1 MKLDALNALDKQAR
15 LVIHA
20 RLKPLA
26 GTRFQP
32 TGFPDLG
39 AAQYKGPNGN
49 DMLLVE
55 SAQSMANRLEA
66 VCWDEAQQK
75 PVDLL
80 DGMPYVESTLPDGT
94 KTNSL
99 LEAHR
104 LNSPYIVNSKK
115 FSSIKKSIGFKK
127 DQPFDRRRLAKA
139 LFHFDPCSLIHGI
152 FLEKIGGVVRLP
164 RALSAFIEATKVQL
178 AQSGGAKFDRV
189 QPGTGES
196 TPYGKADKGYGN
208 VIYHREEFCGQITA
222 YFILDLALIRGF
234 GLGKDAEALLTALSL
249 FKILRFLRV
258 GLRLRTA
265 CDLEVDGNLEVKR
278 PSEFALPSLKEIENA
293 LPTLIQAAADKFA
306 SPPKT
311 VVTYLPSKKSAKA
324 SAGKNLTEQS
334 DLGMSS

>member
-1 MKLDALNALDKQAR
+1 MKLDALDNQAR

-39 AAQYKGPNGN
+39 AAQYKGPDGD

-75 PVDLL
+75 PVDYL
-80 DGMPYVESTLPDGT
+80 DGIPYVEATLRDGT

-104 LNSPYIVNSKK
+104 LNSPYIFNSKE
-115 FSSIKKSIGFKK
+115 FSSIKESIGFKK

-139 LFHFDPCSLIHGI
+139 LFRFDPCSLIHGI

-164 RALSAFIEATKVQL
+164 RALSAFVEATKVQP
-178 AQSGGAKFDRV
+178 APSGGAKFDRI
-189 QPGTGES
+189 QPATGEN
-196 TPYGKADKGYGN
+196 TPYGKAKDGYGN

-234 GLGKDAEALLTALSL
+234 GLGKDAETLLQALSL
-249 FKILRFLRV
+249 FKIQRFLQE

-265 CDLEVDGNLEVKR
+265 CDLEVDGQPEVKR
-278 PSEFALPSLKEIENA
+278 PNEFALPSLEEIEES
-293 LPTLIQAAADKFA
+293 LPTLIQAAGDGFA
-306 SPPKT
+306 SPHKT
-311 VVTYLPSKKSAKA
+311 DVTYSKKPAKA
-324 SAGKNLTEQS
+324 PAEENQTE
-334 DLGMSS
+334 

>member
-1 MKLDALNALDKQAR
+1 MKLDALDNQAR

-20 RLKPLA
+20 SLKPLA

-32 TGFPDLG
+32 TGFPNLD
-39 AAQYKGPNGN
+39 AARYKGPNGD

-75 PVDLL
+75 PVNLL
-80 DGMPYVESTLPDGT
+80 KGMPYVEATLPDGT

-104 LNSPYIVNSKK
+104 LNSPYIFNSEE
-115 FSSIKKSIGFKK
+115 FSSIKESIGFKK

-139 LFHFDPCSLIHGI
+139 LFRFDPCSLIHGI

-164 RALSAFIEATKVQL
+164 RALSAFIEAAKVQP
-178 AQSGGAKFDRV
+178 APSGGAKFDRI
-189 QPGTGES
+189 QPGTKTGEG
-196 TPYGKADKGYGN
+196 PLYGKAKDGYGN

-222 YFILDLALIRGF
+222 YFILDLFLIRGF
-234 GLGKDAEALLTALSL
+234 GLGKDAETLLQALSL
-249 FKILRFLRV
+249 FKIQSFLQD

-265 CDLEVDGNLEVKR
+265 CDLEVDGQLEVKR
-278 PSEFALPSLKEIENA
+278 PNEFALPSLKEIEDA
-293 LPTLIQAAADKFA
+293 LPTLIQAAADGFA

-311 VVTYLPSKKSAKA
+311 VVTYS
-324 SAGKNLTEQS
+324 
-334 DLGMSS
+334 